1 LRPSSPSRHRHSQTI
16 EAGQL
21 ALPFLVEADVL
32 GSAASNR
39 RSGGAAPSC
48 PRSSTDKAVSPHHSN
63 GKEVDQPKG
72 NERRGK
78 RKPPMRSGV
87 PLEEKLLVSRK
98 VAAEMLTIS
107 IRKLDYMIA
116 DGRLLTRRIDS
127 RVLIPIEE
135 IRKFAR
141 SDHPKRMAG

>member
-1 LRPSSPSRHRHSQTI
+1 MRPSSPARHRHLQTV

-21 ALPFLVEADVL
+21 TLPFSVEAELL
-32 GSAASNR
+32 GSAASNC
-39 RSGGAAPSC
+39 RSDVAPPSC
-48 PRSSTDKAVSPHHSN
+48 LRSSTGKAVSPQHSN
-63 GKEVDQPKG
+63 GKELGRPKG
-72 NERRGK
+72 KQRGGK

-107 IRKLDYMIA
+107 IRKVDYMIA

-135 IRKFAR
+135 IRKFAA
-141 SDHPKRMAG
+141 SDQPRRMAG